1 MTPTLS
7 NSEKLAFVKMIDSII
22 HADEI
27 IHDAEIEIMSQLMER
42 FDFDSE
48 FVARAKKESDEDS
61 IASLTSLPNEK
72 KSMIIRMLNVVAA
85 SDGFVHQ
92 KEMDSIME
100 YCVSIGLCQ
109 KV

>member
-7 NSEKLAFVKMIDSII
+7 DSEKLAFVKMIDSVIK
-22 HADEI
+22 ADEI
-27 IHDAEIEIMSQLMER
+27 IHDAEIEIMAQLMER

-48 FVARAKKESDEDS
+48 FVAKAKKESDEDS
-61 IASLTSLPNEK
+61 ISNLISLPNEK

-85 SDGFVHQ
+85 SDGFVHK
-92 KEMDSIME
+92 KEMASILE